1 MRYKFPIL
9 HPRDAIDKGY
19 VSLTL
24 PYSIETPEKS
34 IRDEEI
40 KFFRNTLKDMEGCDC
55 VLVEFTNGVEVWR
68 HKRELNVCPKTGV
81 KLSKSE
87 GKINLRAVEGKIR
100 KLDVPRKKQK
110 QSPKIRK

>member
-40 KFFRNTLKDMEGCDC
+40 QFFRNVLDDMAGCDC

-68 HKRELNVCPKTGV
+68 HKRELNVCPTTGV
-81 KLSKSE
+81 RLSKSD
-87 GKINLRAVEGKIR
+87 GKINLRAVEGKI
-100 KLDVPRKKQK
+100 KQLDSGKKQK